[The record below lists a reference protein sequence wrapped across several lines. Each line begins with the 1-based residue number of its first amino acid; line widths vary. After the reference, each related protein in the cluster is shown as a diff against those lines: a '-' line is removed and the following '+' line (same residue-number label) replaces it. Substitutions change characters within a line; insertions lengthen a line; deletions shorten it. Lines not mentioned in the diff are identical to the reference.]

1 MAFGELMLR
10 LDRSLG
16 DRLVQAGS
24 FDARYTGAEAN
35 VAASLALWGVP
46 SELVSAVPDQALGDA
61 CLSYLRQFGVGTSGV
76 LRRPGRLGLLFHEMG
91 GAGRPP
97 IVLYDRDGSVFAEC
111 DPAAY
116 DWDALLGGHTWLHLS
131 GTALA
136 LGPRVRSAV
145 DDAVNAARRL
155 GLGVSL
161 DLNYRSALWDRAE
174 AGQVIG
180 DQLAGVDV
188 LLGSG
193 PDAASLFGFEPPQPW
208 GPGVV
213 KSHVRLAER
222 LRDRFGLRAVA
233 GTVRVAA
240 PDQAMAL
247 HGLLVDEDG
256 EQVSAWHQILDP
268 TGRIGTGDAFAAGV
282 LRGRAARALVRGDGR
297 VRRCRSASEAVDPGR
312 RQRGHGRGGRGRG
325 CRGSDRPGP
334 PLTSLARRHSSSRDR
349 RNDDVTQTRRCIDT
363 ADVRCQRAHEQ
374 AELRRG

>member
-1 MAFGELMLR
+1 MSDVSPEAGSRPASLVAFGELMLR
-10 LDRSLG
+10 LDPPSG
-16 DRLVQAGS
+16 DRFVQAGS

-46 SELVSAVPDQALGDA
+46 SELVSAVPDHALGDA

-97 IVLYDRDGSVFAEC
+97 VVLYDRAGSVFAEC

-208 GPGVV
+208 GPGVL
-213 KSHVRLAER
+213 KSHARLAER

-256 EQVSAWHQILDP
+256 EQVSAWHRILDP

-282 LRGRAARALVRGDGR
+282 LRGLLLGHSSEETVEFAAAAAHLKQSIRGDVNVVTVEEVEAVMAGAGTDQ
-297 VRRCRSASEAVDPGR
+297 VRR
-312 RQRGHGRGGRGRG
+312 
-325 CRGSDRPGP
+325 
-334 PLTSLARRHSSSRDR
+334 
-349 RNDDVTQTRRCIDT
+349 
-363 ADVRCQRAHEQ
+363 
-374 AELRRG
+374 